1 LERLLQYPFDSAL
14 IMKKQRSIKRILLEK
29 GRFIE
34 KKIAILGGSTTA
46 DIKNILELFLIKDG
60 IRPFFYESE
69 YNRYYED
76 GMFENEELK
85 SFKPDIIFIHTST
98 VNIMNL
104 PEVNDTD
111 EIVNNKLEAEY
122 SKYKGLWE
130 QLETT
135 YNCTIIQNNFELP
148 HYRMLGNLDCSDV
161 HGYSSFIMNLNARF
175 AEYARTAKGFY
186 INDIH
191 YLSAEVGLNNW
202 YDRSFWHAY
211 KYALSYEAIPV
222 LAHNLA
228 NIITA
233 ILGKSKKCLVL
244 DLDNTL
250 WGGVIGDDG
259 LNGIQIGKE
268 TPVAEAYTEFQE
280 YVLKLKKR
288 GVILAVCSKND
299 LANAKEGF
307 SHPDSVLSVND
318 FVSFKANWEPKHI
331 NISQIAEDINI
342 GVDSLV
348 FVDDNPVERKIV
360 TDNLASVLV
369 PEVDA
374 TEVVSYLNI
383 LDRTGCFEPISISK
397 DDLIRNQAYQEN
409 AKRNTLKEQFV
420 SYDEFLASL
429 NMKAEVTAFKPI
441 YLERI
446 AQLTNKSNQFNLTTK
461 RYTLSEI
468 EAVAN
473 NRNYITLYGRLAD
486 KFGDNGLVSVVI
498 GEVKENTLHIDAWLM
513 SCRVLKRGMEQA
525 MFDELVSQ
533 SQQLGINIIK
543 GYYYKTAKNSM
554 VAELY
559 KVLGFELFNT
569 SGEDTVWEYS
579 LPSNYINQ
587 NHFII
592 INEKRN

>member
-1 LERLLQYPFDSAL
+1 LQYPFDSAL
-14 IMKKQRSIKRILLEK
+14 IMRKQRSIKRSLLEK
-29 GRFIE
+29 GPFIE

-46 DIKNILELFLIKDG
+46 DVKNVLELFLLKNGIK
-60 IRPFFYESE
+60 PFFYESE

-76 GMFENEELK
+76 GMFENAELK
-85 SFKPDIIFIHTST
+85 SFNPDFIFIHTST
-98 VNIMNL
+98 VNIINY
-104 PEVNDTD
+104 PDINDTD
-111 EIVNNKLEAEY
+111 ATVEQKLESEF

-130 QLETT
+130 QLKAT
-135 YNCTIIQNNFELP
+135 YNCTILQNNFELP
-148 HYRMLGNLDCSDV
+148 HYRILGNLDSSDLR
-161 HGYSSFIMNLNARF
+161 GYSNFIMNLNSRF
-175 AEYARTAKGFY
+175 AEYARKTKGFY

-191 YLSAEVGLNNW
+191 YLSAQIGLSNW

-228 NIITA
+228 NIIKA

-259 LNGIQIGKE
+259 LSSIQIGKE

-288 GVILAVCSKND
+288 GILLAVCSKND
-299 LANAKEGF
+299 LTNAKDGF

-331 NISQIAEDINI
+331 NISQIASDINI
-342 GVDSLV
+342 GIDSLV
-348 FVDDNPVERKIV
+348 FIDDNPVERKIV
-360 TDNLASVLV
+360 IDNLPYVLV
-369 PEVDA
+369 PEINVN
-374 TEVVSYLNI
+374 EVYSYMNT
-383 LDRTGCFEPISISK
+383 LDKDGCFEPISISQ

-409 AKRNTLKEQFV
+409 SQRNSFKDHFI
-420 SYDEFLASL
+420 SYDDFLSSLDMNAEIKEFI
-429 NMKAEVTAFKPI
+429 PI

-446 AQLTNKSNQFNLTTK
+446 TQLTNKSNQFNLTTK

-473 NRNYITLYGRLAD
+473 NPNYITLYGRLAD
-486 KFGDNGLVSVVI
+486 KFGDNGVVSVVI
-498 GEVKENTLHIDAWLM
+498 GEVKGNIIHINAWLM

-525 MFDELVSQ
+525 MFDEIVRQ
-533 SQQLGINIIK
+533 AQKQGITIIK

-559 KVLGFELFNT
+559 KVLGFELIHT
-569 SGEDTVWEYS
+569 SGEDTVWEY
-579 LPSNYINQ
+579 PIDSNYVNQ
-587 NHFII
+587 NKFIVV
-592 INEKRN
+592 NKNY